1 MKGLMGEIEEGSLM
15 LKKVDNSEVL
25 SLNAVRNQYPKSK
38 VLFLISDMSDMSD
51 IQGTIFMVSEDN
63 SSFSELCDEND
74 RLKEQGKQ
82 TIIIGSYEN
91 GGGIGV
97 QYEMQQ

>member
-1 MKGLMGEIEEGSLM
+1 MGEIEEGSLM

-25 SLNAVRNQYPKSK
+25 SLNAARNQYPKSK

-91 GGGIGV
+91 GGGVGV

>member
-1 MKGLMGEIEEGSLM
+1 MGEIEEGSLM

-25 SLNAVRNQYPKSK
+25 SLNAARNQYPKSK

-82 TIIIGSYEN
+82 TIIIGNYEN

>member
-1 MKGLMGEIEEGSLM
+1 MGEIEEGSLM
-15 LKKVDNSEVL
+15 LKKIDNSEVL
-25 SLNAVRNQYPKSK
+25 SLNAARNQYPKSK

>member
-1 MKGLMGEIEEGSLM
+1 MGEIEEGSLM

-25 SLNAVRNQYPKSK
+25 SLNAARNQYPKSK

-97 QYEMQQ
+97 QYELQQ

>member
-1 MKGLMGEIEEGSLM
+1 MKGIMGEIEEGSLM

-25 SLNAVRNQYPKSK
+25 SLNAARNQYPKSK

-91 GGGIGV
+91 GGGVGV

>member
-1 MKGLMGEIEEGSLM
+1 MGEIEEGSLM

-25 SLNAVRNQYPKSK
+25 SLNAARNQYPKSK

>member
-1 MKGLMGEIEEGSLM
+1 MKGIMGEIEEGSLM

-25 SLNAVRNQYPKSK
+25 SLNAARNQYPKSK

>member
-1 MKGLMGEIEEGSLM
+1 MGEIEEGSLM

-25 SLNAVRNQYPKSK
+25 SLNAARNQYPKSK

-63 SSFSELCDEND
+63 SSFNELCDEND

>member
-1 MKGLMGEIEEGSLM
+1 MGEIEEGSLM
-15 LKKVDNSEVL
+15 LKKVDNSKIL
-25 SLNAVRNQYPKSK
+25 SLNAARNQYPKSK

-63 SSFSELCDEND
+63 SSFSELCDAND

>member
-1 MKGLMGEIEEGSLM
+1 MGEIEEGSLM

-25 SLNAVRNQYPKSK
+25 SLNAARNQYPKSK
-38 VLFLISDMSDMSD
+38 VLFLISDMSD

-91 GGGIGV
+91 GGGVGV

>member
-1 MKGLMGEIEEGSLM
+1 MGEIEEGSLM

-25 SLNAVRNQYPKSK
+25 SLNAARNQYPKSK
-38 VLFLISDMSDMSD
+38 VLFLISDMSDMFD